1 MVNSWIPTHKV
12 AQWLLDL
19 VDSILSWLG
28 LTKSSMAEEVV
39 YTIIIVGIALLA
51 GWLTRKIVVLI
62 TQHIVY
68 ARERYSPRRWSMS
81 S

>member
-39 YTIIIVGIALLA
+39 YTIIIVGIALL
-51 GWLTRKIVVLI
+51 LSLI
-62 TQHIVY
+62 HI
-68 ARERYSPRRWSMS
+68 
-81 S
+81 